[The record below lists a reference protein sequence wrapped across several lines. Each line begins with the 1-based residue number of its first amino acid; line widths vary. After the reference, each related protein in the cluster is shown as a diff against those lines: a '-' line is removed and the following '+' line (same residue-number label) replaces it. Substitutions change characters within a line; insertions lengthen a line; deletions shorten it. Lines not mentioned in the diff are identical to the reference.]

1 MLPYLQRDK
10 ADLVQ
15 DARPL
20 NDFFLTIRGELN
32 QDLLDVLSPAA
43 FIEGHAPKVIRA
55 KQRLAELEA

>member
-32 QDLLDVLSPAA
+32 QDLLDVLSHVA
-43 FIEGHAPKVIRA
+43 FIEGHAPKA
-55 KQRLAELEA
+55 LEQSKG